1 MENKLLVVLCL
12 LIFCSCSKEIKQIKE
27 PQIKLKRIIKTEN
40 EKSIPVDIVFKSDEI
55 FILDW
60 GIKNIVK
67 VNSKNQFEL
76 LENFELVH
84 PGAIEFVGG
93 NLVVTDRFFRTANLF
108 SQQGK
113 FLTNLIF
120 EDYRLNSLLIHKN
133 NFVLRTRNY
142 KYETEKSLTGIIN
155 LNGEVVKNVGE
166 IIPVKGMITDKVL
179 MNEVEIAANY
189 RYLVA
194 ANKYHNPLIRIY
206 DLETGENRGEI
217 KYQLSYSLEDY
228 IDKEKE
234 DLYKNYS
241 FLYSLAADQKYIYA
255 VVKRRLANK
264 RECGIGR
271 FISDEKGVYLL
282 ENKVRSSETDLNEL
296 LIFSLQGKLIKR
308 IELNIFCDK
317 MEIHNSRL
325 YFIDS
330 FVGKKI
336 YEYEIEIK

>member
-1 MENKLLVVLCL
+1 
-12 LIFCSCSKEIKQIKE
+12 
-27 PQIKLKRIIKTEN
+27 
-40 EKSIPVDIVFKSDEI
+40 
-55 FILDW
+55 
-60 GIKNIVK
+60 
-67 VNSKNQFEL
+67 
-76 LENFELVH
+76 
-84 PGAIEFVGG
+84 
-93 NLVVTDRFFRTANLF
+93 
-108 SQQGK
+108 K

-120 EDYRLNSLLIHKN
+120 ENYRLNSLLIHKN

-155 LNGEVVKNVGE
+155 LNREVVKNVGE

-179 MNEVEIAANY
+179 MNEVEIAANNK
-189 RYLVA
+189 YLVA
-194 ANKYHNPLIRIY
+194 ANKYHNPVIRIY
-206 DLETGENRGEI
+206 DLETGENGGEI
-217 KYQLSYSLEDY
+217 KYQLSYNLEDY

-234 DLYKNYS
+234 ELYKNYS

-264 RECGIGR
+264 KECGIGR
-271 FISDEKGVYLL
+271 FISDERGVYLL

-317 MEIHNSRL
+317 MKIHNSRL

-336 YEYEIEIK
+336 YEYEIEVK